1 MHTGKHKNEEA
12 VLRGGFFKHHG
23 GVFRMHYD
31 DDALQ
36 SSHACSA
43 ALHKEWGGYPLL
55 PMPLWLYFVSQTMEL
70 LAWPCLHVPDQSM
83 LCFGSDAQS
92 AGSFHMRSGSSFA
105 DPSMNNRSAQLIMEF
120 PFHVESVA
128 EVTPLSLFQRFWVLS
143 GCF

>member
-43 ALHKEWGGYPLL
+43 ALHKEWEWGGGVP
-55 PMPLWLYFVSQTMEL
+55 PAPHAS
-70 LAWPCLHVPDQSM
+70 LALF
-83 LCFGSDAQS
+83 CFTDNGAVGLTVFTRARPIDA
-92 AGSFHMRSGSSFA
+92 
-105 DPSMNNRSAQLIMEF
+105 
-120 PFHVESVA
+120 
-128 EVTPLSLFQRFWVLS
+128 LFWE
-143 GCF
+143 